1 MNDKV
6 QSVNRLHR
14 EAMEYTDRSFV
25 ARRYGNREEYLRL
38 TKLALEKEAAAAD
51 LMVDKD
57 IEPTRSILHRSAA
70 TLAWRCGEYD
80 RAKRLAYRALAGNPP
95 PDIEWELNDLLST
108 VRLEEAGI
116 HLGKGQLQFSLQGG
130 EVGYGKAALSE
141 LTSRMPSIRSML
153 QITAKSVYRRLNN
166 VAEDY
171 KGISDIP
178 IYIDGFAP
186 GSFIVNLRLGF
197 PIQHELPGFERFED
211 IVEPFLENL
220 NLVDKGEFHELHK
233 ALADP
238 NAYVGFVKAARKLAP
253 DGNRVDSVKF
263 QANVHEQLKIVSFN
277 ATQRFLKD
285 VPLPLPE
292 PTAEED
298 TLNEYRVT
306 DSDLQKEGVLK
317 VADGLVKTEC
327 LLVTANNVK
336 WEIEG
341 PEAVLDDIVRAYFK
355 RRVVING
362 KQMKKKNRVN
372 RIRLASVS
380 DVSAIDDQDQQEST
394 NVRALPLPDA

>member
-1 MNDKV
+1 MNAHKDEV
-6 QSVNRLHR
+6 ARLHR
-14 EAMEYTDRSFV
+14 EAMKFADKSTV
-25 ARRYGNREEYLRL
+25 ARIKGEREEYLRY
-38 TKLALEKEAAAAD
+38 TRLALEKEIAAAD

-57 IEPTRSILHRSAA
+57 IEPTRSVLHRSAA
-70 TLAWRCGEYD
+70 TLAWRCGEYA

-141 LTSRMPSIRSML
+141 LTSRMPSIGSML

-166 VAEDY
+166 VAHSSVKDFSE
-171 KGISDIP
+171 IP
-178 IYIDGFAP
+178 IFVDGFAP

-238 NAYVGFVKAARKLAP
+238 NAYVGFVKAAHKLAP

-285 VPLPLPE
+285 VPLPE

-306 DSDLQKEGVLK
+306 DSDLQKEGMLK

-327 LLVTANNVK
+327 LLVTADNVK

-355 RRVVING
+355 RRVVISG

-380 DVSAIDDQDQQEST
+380 DVSAIDDPVQLEST